1 MARQRTVLLTDISGD
16 TNIARTEGTRDGQKM
31 SPDFVRTGELMDLQS
46 YPRWIQAV
54 VQDCEP
60 AKRCVA
66 KHELFVLLK
75 NGALSERAMRNFMIG
90 VWPVIEQ
97 FPQYMAMNLLK
108 VQFGRAPGHDM
119 ARRYLIRNIRVEQ
132 NHVEHWVHWAQSH
145 GVDRDDLLLGSSSAA
160 AEALS
165 HWCWHSCE
173 RDPLAAAM
181 AATNYA
187 IEGAT
192 GEWANLVCSST
203 AYELSFAPEIRK
215 KAMKWLRLHAEYD
228 DTHPWEA
235 LEIIATLLGTDPKPH
250 DVDGVHSRIRKSYE
264 YMRMTLD
271 ECLASGDS
279 HSRSTSL
286 VAAHAA

>member
-1 MARQRTVLLTDISGD
+1 
-16 TNIARTEGTRDGQKM
+16 M
-31 SPDFVRTGELMDLQS
+31 SPDFVRAGDLMDLQS
-46 YPRWIQAV
+46 YPRWIQAI
-54 VQDCEP
+54 VQDCEQ
-60 AKRCVA
+60 AKRSVA
-66 KHELFVLLK
+66 AHPLFLLMK
-75 NGALSERAMRNFMIG
+75 DGALSDRAARSFMIG

-108 VQFGRAPGHDM
+108 LELGRARGHDM

-132 NHVEHWVHWAQSH
+132 NHAEHWARWAHAH
-145 GVDRDDLLLGSSSAA
+145 GVSREDLLRGSTPVA

-187 IEGAT
+187 IEGVT
-192 GEWANLVCSST
+192 GEWACLVCSST
-203 AYELSFAPEIRK
+203 AYALGFAPEIRK
-215 KAMKWLRLHAEYD
+215 QAMKWLRVHAEYD

-235 LEIIATLLGTDPKPH
+235 LEIIATILGTEPLPR
-250 DVDGVHSRIRKSYE
+250 DVEVVHSRIRKSYD

-271 ECLASGDS
+271 ECLADEATRD
-279 HSRSTSL
+279 RSTSL

>member
-1 MARQRTVLLTDISGD
+1 
-16 TNIARTEGTRDGQKM
+16 M
-31 SPDFVRTGELMDLQS
+31 SSDFVRTGELMDLQS
-46 YPRWIQAV
+46 YPEWVRYIVRESEQ
-54 VQDCEP
+54 

-66 KHELFVLLK
+66 QHPIFLLMK
-75 NGALSERAMRNFMIG
+75 DGALSTRAARNFMLG

-97 FPQYMAMNLLK
+97 FPQYMAMNLVK
-108 VQFGRAPGHDM
+108 VEYGRAPGHDM

-132 NHVEHWVHWAQSH
+132 NHAEHWVHWAQAH
-145 GVDRDDLLLGSSSAA
+145 GVSRQELLFGSTSAA

-165 HWCWHSCE
+165 HWCWHTCE

-192 GEWANLVCSST
+192 GEWACLVCSSS
-203 AYELSFAPEIRK
+203 AYELGFAPEARK
-215 KAMKWLRLHAEYD
+215 QAMKWLRVHAEYD

-235 LEIIATLLGTDPKPH
+235 LEIIATVLGTQPH
-250 DVDGVHSRIRKSYE
+250 SRDVDAVHSCIRKSYD

-271 ECLASGDS
+271 ECLANEETL
-279 HSRSTSL
+279 RRAPL
-286 VAAHAA
+286 MVAADAA